1 MSEPLVTVAMPL
13 YNAAASLETALSLIR
28 AQTYRNLDIILLD
41 NASEDATPE
50 ICARAARED
59 PRIRHVRHPRNLGA
73 VANFNAGRELKRGE
87 FFMWS
92 AHDDEKLPE
101 FVAEC
106 VAALQRNA
114 AAVMACTWTTIV
126 TRDGESVHHPY
137 SPAIASPRLGERLAA
152 FVADTQCVAFY
163 GLYRSSIIDAIGPMD
178 PWLDGDRRYLFK
190 AAIRGPFEVV
200 PRVLFRFRLL
210 RGADD
215 YVAAG
220 YPLRPGAAD
229 YDLDLYH
236 HFPRLLR
243 EAGIRGEELARAEN
257 AIRTTLRA
265 YFDNRAAHLISR
277 VLAGEPRPVRSLV
290 AYARQYPPLLRNR
303 MWWGALRRVVLR

>member
-1 MSEPLVTVAMPL
+1 MGDPLVTVAMPL
-13 YNAAASLETALSLIR
+13 YNAARHLEETLGLIR

-59 PRIRHVRHPRNLGA
+59 PRVRHVRHPRNIGA

-106 VAALQRNA
+106 VAALQRNP
-114 AAVMACTWTTIV
+114 AAVMACTWTVII
-126 TRDGESVHHPY
+126 TRDGERVHHPY
-137 SPAIASPRLGERLAA
+137 SPAISSSRLDERLAA

-163 GLYRSSIIDAIGPMD
+163 GLYRSSAVDAVGAMD
-178 PWLDGDRRYLFK
+178 PWLDGDRRYLFR

-200 PRVLFRFRLL
+200 PRPLFRFRLL

-215 YVAAG
+215 YVASG

-229 YDLDLYH
+229 YDLDLYRY
-236 HFPRLLR
+236 FPRLLR
-243 EAGIRGEELARAEN
+243 EAGVRGEELARAER
-257 AIRTTLRA
+257 AIRGTLRT
-265 YFDNRAAHLISR
+265 YFDNRAAFLISR
-277 VLAGEPRPVRSLV
+277 VLAGQPRPVRSLLG
-290 AYARQYPPLLRNR
+290 YARQYPPLLTNR
-303 MWWGALRRVVLR
+303 MWWGAMRRVVLS